1 MQSHDPIMA
10 RRKQATLAPIYQLKV
25 TLKGSKPPIWRR
37 IQVSSQ
43 TTLGQFHEILQTVM
57 GWYDCHLHQF
67 SIGGIDYGQPHP
79 DLGFGQD
86 IRNEKSVPLSRVVPG
101 EKFKFDYTYD
111 FGDGWEHQIV
121 VEKVLPPDPEVQY
134 PVCLKGKRNCPPE
147 DCGGIWGYAELLEV
161 LTESEHPDHEEML
174 EWVGGSFDP
183 EAFDLDEIN
192 QSLGSLK

>member
-1 MQSHDPIMA
+1 MA

-37 IQVSSQ
+37 IQVSSS
-43 TTLGQFHEILQTVM
+43 TTLEQFHQVLQTVM

-67 SIGGIDYGQPHP
+67 SIGGIDYGQPSP
-79 DLGFGQD
+79 DFGFGQD

-134 PVCLKGKRNCPPE
+134 PVCLKGKRNCPPS

-192 QSLGSLK
+192 QKLGSLKCP

>member
-1 MQSHDPIMA
+1 MA
-10 RRKQATLAPIYQLKV
+10 RRKQATLAPVYQLKV

-161 LTESEHPDHEEML
+161 LTESDHPDHSEML

-192 QSLGSLK
+192 LLLGSLK

>member
-1 MQSHDPIMA
+1 MA
-10 RRKQATLAPIYQLKV
+10 RRKQATLAPVYQLKV

-101 EKFKFDYTYD
+101 EKFKFSYTYD
-111 FGDGWEHQIV
+111 FGDDWEHQIV